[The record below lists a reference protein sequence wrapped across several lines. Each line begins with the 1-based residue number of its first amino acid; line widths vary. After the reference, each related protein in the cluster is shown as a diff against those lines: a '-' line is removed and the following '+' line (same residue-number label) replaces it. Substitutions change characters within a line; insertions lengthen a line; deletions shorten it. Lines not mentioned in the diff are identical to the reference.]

1 MGHKLQELTG
11 EYDTASDGS
20 EWYSKEEKRD
30 ILEVETPAAI
40 ACGEIP
46 ENAISRDS
54 HSGIPFITDSYTST
68 MIVNPDDP
76 DVKRM
81 IEYQYLSGSLLKQSL
96 SVVLRIRRERF

>member
-1 MGHKLQELTG
+1 M
-11 EYDTASDGS
+11 
-20 EWYSKEEKRD
+20 
-30 ILEVETPAAI
+30 ETPAAI

-54 HSGIPFITDSYTST
+54 HSGIPFITDSSTST

-81 IEYQYLSGSLLKQSL
+81 IECW
-96 SVVLRIRRERF
+96 E